1 MESWR
6 QVVEIALEWP
16 FAAVAA
22 LILLLAS
29 AGGAGRW
36 HARWRRSAWVA
47 ALLLLG
53 FSLSVGLGRQEWR
66 DVLFN
71 GQLL

>member
-1 MESWR
+1 MESWHDLLE
-6 QVVEIALEWP
+6 VVFEWP
-16 FAAVAA
+16 FLGLAA

-29 AGGAGRW
+29 VGAGLW
-36 HARWRRSAWVA
+36 PGRWRGAAWVVG
-47 ALLLLG
+47 LLLLG
-53 FSLSVGLGRQEWR
+53 LSLSVGLGRHEWR